1 MNAAHVAP
9 PMIRGRYVNRA
20 GGIPPRPKTRTPPG
34 RYAARLSNAAPV
46 YGGKRPA
53 RIPARAALWGRG
65 YRHIFKSQ
73 STGYRA
79 GGPSIH
85 ARGRGMWGL
94 KGRGSGVPPFRAV
107 LICAAPHAR
116 GGGPVLLTSQR
127 YHLSLCNAIGIY
139 AFDGVDRKV

>member
-9 PMIRGRYVNRA
+9 QMIRGRYVNRA
-20 GGIPPRPKTRTPPG
+20 GGYPHALKPERRRAVTPPGYRTPP
-34 RYAARLSNAAPV
+34 PV
-46 YGGKRPA
+46 KGEKRPA

-65 YRHIFKSQ
+65 YHHIFKSQ

-107 LICAAPHAR
+107 LICAVPMPGT
-116 GGGPVLLTSQR
+116 GGCRLGVLP
-127 YHLSLCNAIGIY
+127 LSDEPTISHPFIHC
-139 AFDGVDRKV
+139 KSK